1 LESKFNKVLTFT
13 FGNHLSDLDI
23 LICDENIPENIA
35 AKARE
40 AGVKML

>member
-1 LESKFNKVLTFT
+1 LESKFNKVLAFT
-13 FGNHLSDLDI
+13 FGNLSDLDI

-35 AKARE
+35 AKACE